1 MRLRTWNQHT
11 IRSAF
16 LLRVLAGSRDWDHC
30 RSCGARMFV
39 KPESGL
45 CPICFTEVR
54 QREARVSELVANSLV
69 SETPDFP
76 EPSKAVVG
84 H

>member
-1 MRLRTWNQHT
+1 MRLRTWNKHT

-16 LLRVLAGSRDWDHC
+16 LLRVLASSRDWVHC

-54 QREARVSELVANSLV
+54 QREARVTELVANSLV

-76 EPSKAVVG
+76 ELSKAVVD